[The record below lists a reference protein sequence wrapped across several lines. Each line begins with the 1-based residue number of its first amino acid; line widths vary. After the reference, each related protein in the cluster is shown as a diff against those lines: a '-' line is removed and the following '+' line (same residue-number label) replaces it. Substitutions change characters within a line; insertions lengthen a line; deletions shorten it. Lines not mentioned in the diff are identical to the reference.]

1 VAGGYR
7 FSVLVGTIFENTNK
21 PLRNWFRVIHMMLT
35 SKKGVSALQMKRV
48 MICQSKERAFKQ
60 ALALSRSRAMD
71 TSCTQS
77 KLATRQ

>member
-7 FSVLVGTIFENTNK
+7 FSVLAGTIFENTNK

-48 MICQSKERAFKQ
+48 MGFTICQSKERAFEQ
-60 ALALSRSRAMD
+60 ARVLSRYGYIVCAI
-71 TSCTQS
+71 
-77 KLATRQ
+77 